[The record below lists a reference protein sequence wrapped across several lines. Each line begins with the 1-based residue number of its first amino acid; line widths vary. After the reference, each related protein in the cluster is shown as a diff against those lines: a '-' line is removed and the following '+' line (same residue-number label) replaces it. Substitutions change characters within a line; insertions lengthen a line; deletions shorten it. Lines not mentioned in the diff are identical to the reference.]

1 MIDKDLLK
9 NLNTE
14 QKQALLEQLMSS
26 LSEASVEE
34 KPKQLEQDVPAKG
47 GVNEDFTVTRDI
59 NESKRNVP
67 VRAKK
72 NKWVD
77 TGEIDQEVDEY
88 SSDRKRTSRTRGK
101 TKKVQLECSV
111 CGKTYMEH
119 PSIVYGEYHR
129 CNRCGGR

>member
-34 KPKQLEQDVPAKG
+34 KPKKLKQDVTVKG

-59 NESKRNVP
+59 NEAKRNIP

-77 TGEIDQEVDEY
+77 TGEQMESDEY
-88 SSDRKRTSRTRGK
+88 SAERKRTSRTRGK
-101 TKKVQLECSV
+101 TVKVELECST
-111 CGKTYMEH
+111 CGKTFMEH
-119 PSIVYGEYHR
+119 PNLVYGEYHR

>member
-34 KPKQLEQDVPAKG
+34 KPKKLKQDVTVKG

-59 NESKRNVP
+59 NEAKIHFQKATDVDQNFVLAYIDRIFTIFVSFEFGILYFMP
-67 VRAKK
+67 VLAATILFSSFVFLK
-72 NKWVD
+72 NIVNF
-77 TGEIDQEVDEY
+77 
-88 SSDRKRTSRTRGK
+88 
-101 TKKVQLECSV
+101 TKKQVS
-111 CGKTYMEH
+111 
-119 PSIVYGEYHR
+119 
-129 CNRCGGR
+129 